1 MPLRKVLHQ
10 SGSAFAQFVVI
21 PNAWLD
27 VLDAIPGRHAHR
39 LMLRLMRISWQLKSP
54 TFKVTNKAL
63 LDCRMDRHTKSDTL
77 RRLEQA

>member
-1 MPLRKVLHQ
+1 M
-10 SGSAFAQFVVI
+10 SAMI
-21 PNAWLD
+21 
-27 VLDAIPGRHAHR
+27 
-39 LMLRLMRISWQLKSP
+39 ISALNMIADRMALKSP